1 MNGIVPRTCTEIRE
15 ENGEQRQDADSQLL
29 EAFRSTPAYVL
40 LGDPGA
46 GKTTAFEAEC
56 EALEDACLITARDF
70 LALDMDSHPEWR
82 GKTLF
87 IDGLDEIRV
96 GAYDART
103 PFDQIR
109 RRLDSLGKPRFRLSC
124 READWLA
131 NDRKH
136 LETVSPDSPVKI
148 LRLNPLTDSDV
159 AGILNARPDIGG
171 AQAFIAS
178 AQERGVD
185 GLLANPQA
193 LKMLADV
200 VARSGEWPKSR
211 KETFEM
217 ACGQMAHEH
226 NEEHQVA
233 QASKGLPS
241 SGQLLDAAGRLC
253 AVQLIAGAA
262 GFTLRGQAD
271 EEYPALDQGDYDSPE
286 MLRPA
291 LATKLFKGASSNHFA
306 PVHRHIAEFLGARH
320 LAQIIGAGLP
330 ARRVIALIAGED
342 GTVVTEMRGLSA
354 WLAAHCKDARADLIE
369 RDPIG
374 VGLYGDI
381 GGFSTGEKRA
391 LLASLNREASRLGSV
406 WRTAAAFSALAT
418 PDMEPVL
425 KEILTD
431 SDRNRDHQMFTGFV
445 LEVLRRGVP
454 LPSLSEILLGI
465 VCDDTWWQWIN
476 TLALAAFIHNYPDSE
491 DKTSKLK
498 ALLADIQ
505 KGSVSDP
512 DNELLG
518 ILLSQLYPHG
528 LPPSEVWDHLSSE
541 KGNRESSSDMYLRF
555 WEPVLLCKSSDE
567 QIGELLDHLQ
577 QRFPGL
583 QLALDVCDLNSLP
596 FKLLARGLKAHGDQ
610 LDTERL
616 YDWLDVGFT
625 GSQDVFSVGD
635 EEAIQKIRLWL
646 EQRPEVQKAVCMEG
660 LERCP
665 ESDEF
670 RSHAS
675 NVRKRLYGASPPP
688 DFGLWCLKQAV
699 AMADTKPLVAEHLL
713 RWAVIAHIDQSG
725 NEGLSLK
732 VLQEH
737 TRKNETLSSNLTR
750 LLAPPSISPR
760 QQELRERDKKYTE
773 ERNQQEEQWFEYV
786 RSNEAALRENRAA
799 PALLHQMAYKYFG
812 RFYRFSGDD
821 GPKAIAKLLRD
832 DHELVDATLQGL
844 RGTVD
849 REDVL
854 DVKEILSLREKG
866 RMHYLGLPFLA
877 GLAEVERTAP
887 EDASQWDDSRI
898 RKAIAFYYC
907 TPHMDYQPKWYQQ
920 LLEARPEIVA
930 EVQVQF
936 AVCEFR
942 GGREHIHKLW
952 ELAHDPDH
960 AQVARYASL
969 TLLRAFPTRCKLKQ
983 IQSLDYLLWAA
994 LQYADRAPL
1003 QELIETKLSRTSMND
1018 AQRVHWL
1025 AAGIIVSPGAYN
1037 DLLRDFA
1044 QGRESR
1050 ILHLTAFF
1058 YPQASARFSFGESR
1072 IACELGIPG
1081 LELLIRLVGSYV
1093 GPDKWYEGGQVTSA
1107 MQASRLVNDLI
1118 QLLATSPAR
1127 EASKALAEL
1136 LDNTALSCWS
1146 DVLSQ
1151 AQDAQRVTWRDAGYS
1166 HPNIEQVCQALNGGT
1181 PANPSDLA
1189 ALVMDRLRELTVQI
1203 RTGNTDDWRQ
1213 YWNLDSHG
1221 RPEEPRPEEPC
1232 RDALLSDLR
1241 QRLPQGVDAQPEG
1254 QYANDKRADI
1264 RVSYGDFQVPV
1275 EIKRNSHRELWSALR
1290 NQLIAQYTI
1299 DPDTD
1304 GYGIYLVFWFGK
1316 EHTQAPPSGARPADA
1331 EGLKE
1336 RLEATLAPDKAR
1348 KISVCVSDVS
1358 RNAEQQS
1365 RSPVKS

>member
-1 MNGIVPRTCTEIRE
+1 MNGIVPRTCTEISA
-15 ENGEQRQDADSQLL
+15 GDANQHRKKESQPL
-29 EAFRSTPAYVL
+29 ETFRDAPAYVL

-46 GKTTAFEAEC
+46 GKTTTFEAEC

-70 LALDMDSHPEWR
+70 LTFDPQCHAEWR
-82 GKTLF
+82 NKTLF

-96 GAYDART
+96 GANDART

-109 RRLDSLGKPRFRLSC
+109 GRLDELEKPRFRLSC
-124 READWLA
+124 RAADWLRA
-131 NDRKH
+131 NDRRH
-136 LETVSPDSPVKI
+136 LESVSPDSPVKI

-271 EEYPALDQGDYDSPE
+271 EEYPAPDQGDYDSPE

-320 LAQIIGAGLP
+320 LAQIIGDGLP
-330 ARRVIALIAGED
+330 ARRVIALITGED

-391 LLASLNREASRLGSV
+391 LLASLNREASRLDSV

-431 SDRNRDHQMFTGFV
+431 SSREKEHQLVADFV
-445 LEVLRRGVP
+445 LRVLTEGGP
-454 LPSLSEILLGI
+454 LPNLSEILLGI
-465 VCDDTWWQWIN
+465 VCDDTRWPRVSYA
-476 TLALAAFIHNYPDSE
+476 ALDAFIHNCPDSE

-518 ILLSQLYPHG
+518 TLLTQLYPQE
-528 LPPSEVWDHLSSE
+528 LPPSEVWDDLSE
-541 KGNRESSSDMYLRF
+541 AGNPEFFGRYWQF
-555 WEPVLLCKSSDE
+555 WDTELLAKSSDE

-583 QLALDVCDLNSLP
+583 QPALDVRDLNSLP

-610 LDTERL
+610 LDTKRL
-616 YDWLDVGFT
+616 YDLLDVGFA
-625 GSQDVFSVGD
+625 GNQDGFSVGD
-635 EEAIQKIRLWL
+635 EEAIQEIRVWL
-646 EQRPEVQKAVCMEG
+646 EQCPEVQKAVVMEG

-670 RSHAS
+670 RAHAS

-699 AMADTKPLVAEHLL
+699 AMVNTWPRVSERFLAVAVNEHK
-713 RWAVIAHIDQSG
+713 HQSV
-725 NEGLSLK
+725 NEGLSLEL
-732 VLQEH
+732 LQEEAE
-737 TRKNETLSSNLTR
+737 KNEVLKARLAQLLSEC
-750 LLAPPSISPR
+750 
-760 QQELRERDKKYTE
+760 QDREKYIEKWKREE
-773 ERNQQEEQWFEYV
+773 ERPKWEEDQWLDHV
-786 RSNEAALRENRAA
+786 RSNEIALRENRAA
-799 PALLHQMAYKYFG
+799 PALLYDLARVYFG
-812 RFYRFSGDD
+812 HFYDLSGDD
-821 GPKAIAKLLRD
+821 GPEIITKLLRD

-877 GLAEVERTAP
+877 GLEEVERTAP
-887 EDASQWDDSRI
+887 EEDPSRWDDSRI

-907 TPHMDYQPKWYQQ
+907 TSHMDYRPKWYQQ

-936 AVCEFR
+936 AICEFR
-942 GGREHIHKLW
+942 SGREYIHKLA
-952 ELAHDPDH
+952 ELAHDPGH
-960 AQVARYASL
+960 VQVAKYASL
-969 TLLRAFPTRCKLKQ
+969 TLLRAFPTRCKLTQ
-983 IQSLDYLLWAA
+983 IKDLDHLLWAA
-994 LQYADRAPL
+994 IQHADRASL
-1003 QELIETKLSRTSMND
+1003 QELIEKKLSRKSMND
-1018 AQRVHWL
+1018 VQCVHWL
-1025 AAGIIVSPGAYN
+1025 AAGLIVSPGEYS

-1044 QGRESR
+1044 QGREGR
-1050 ILHLTAFF
+1050 IRHLVEFF
-1058 YPQASARFSFGESR
+1058 KGRVQIFEGRVQFLFD
-1072 IACELGIPG
+1072 ELEIPS
-1081 LELLIRLVGSYV
+1081 LELLIHLVGGYSGPVRRFDIEASNLV
-1093 GPDKWYEGGQVTSA
+1093 GE
-1107 MQASRLVNDLI
+1107 LI
-1118 QLLATSPAR
+1118 QRLAASPAKD
-1127 EASKALAEL
+1127 ASDV
-1136 LDNTALSCWS
+1136 LDSLCSDPALSRWR

-1151 AQDAQRVTWRDAGYS
+1151 AQDAQRVTWRDASYS

-1181 PANPSDLA
+1181 PANPGDLA
-1189 ALVMDRLRELTVQI
+1189 ALVMDRLLELADQI
-1203 RTGNTDDWRQ
+1203 RRGNTDDWRQ

-1221 RPEEPRPEEPC
+1221 RLEEPRPEEPC

-1275 EIKRNSHRELWSALR
+1275 EIKRNKHPDLWSALR
-1290 NQLIAQYTI
+1290 NQLIAQYTS

-1316 EHTQAPPSGARPADA
+1316 ERTQPPPSGARPADA

-1348 KISVCVSDVS
+1348 KISVCVIDVS